1 MTQQPSCLWWEHS
14 SGLQILLGLLSKD
27 FRQAASHAQEISPSA
42 SIPTLGL
49 GSDLVWRVQELP

>member
-27 FRQAASHAQEISPSA
+27 FRQAASHAEKFL
-42 SIPTLGL
+42 PTLHSHL
-49 GSDLVWRVQELP
+49 GTWQRLGVEVQELP